1 MNRSLIQSRRLLFFT
16 LFLAYIGAGVISIL
30 PGPTLLILAQHT
42 NVPLDIAGWS
52 FTASSIGFALGVLC
66 AGFLSGKIA
75 PKYLLMA
82 GLAIMATFGTVI
94 PLTHLFPLLIASQF
108 IMGIGFGF
116 IDVSINIIV
125 ALSFADTLGQ
135 TLNNLHSAFGIGA
148 LGGPLV
154 LSLTLQMIHDA
165 TGAYLLGAIAGMVA
179 IFLLVRQHVP
189 RATARAHPTQH
200 HHPRP
205 YPGTGQKESQPQPG
219 RAVEGR
225 FIEHVVAPTQVQP
238 ASSVFKQLLLWLF
251 ALQFFLYLA
260 AEVGFNSWIVT
271 AISQTASIT
280 LALAAPAATAFWSG
294 LTIGRLIGAQLL
306 KQGILTEHKL
316 LYCSFIGGGMS
327 GLLVAIFPDHLWLS
341 FSASAL
347 VGFFFGPIWPG
358 AMAIVSRRFVH
369 ALGAVSGV
377 LLISAGISGMIVPVL
392 MGFLI
397 PSIGVNWVMAI
408 PALACLLI
416 CIPFSLAHWRQR
428 HTLHLQGDAHTIKPE
443 TPLSSTI

>member
-306 KQGILTEHKL
+306 K
-316 LYCSFIGGGMS
+316 
-327 GLLVAIFPDHLWLS
+327 
-341 FSASAL
+341 
-347 VGFFFGPIWPG
+347 
-358 AMAIVSRRFVH
+358 R
-369 ALGAVSGV
+369 GV
-377 LLISAGISGMIVPVL
+377 L
-392 MGFLI
+392 
-397 PSIGVNWVMAI
+397 
-408 PALACLLI
+408 
-416 CIPFSLAHWRQR
+416 
-428 HTLHLQGDAHTIKPE
+428 T
-443 TPLSSTI
+443 

>member
-1 MNRSLIQSRRLLFFT
+1 MNQSRRLLFFT

-154 LSLTLQMIHDA
+154 LSLTLQMTHDA
-165 TGAYLLGAIAGMVA
+165 TGAYLLGAIAGMAA
-179 IFLLVRQHVP
+179 IFLLVRQYVP
-189 RATARAHPTQH
+189 STP
-200 HHPRP
+200 
-205 YPGTGQKESQPQPG
+205 GQKESQPQPG
-219 RAVEGR
+219 RPQGTLSGGAHPGDDEAQL
-225 FIEHVVAPTQVQP
+225 IAPTQVQP

-306 KQGILTEHKL
+306 KRGILTEHKL

>member
-1 MNRSLIQSRRLLFFT
+1 MNHSLNQSRRLLFFT

-52 FTASSIGFALGVLC
+52 FTASSLGFALGVLC
-66 AGFLSGKIA
+66 AGVLSGKIA
-75 PKYLLMA
+75 PKYLLMG
-82 GLAIMATFGTVI
+82 GLGFMAIFGTVI

-116 IDVSINIIV
+116 LDVSINIIV

-154 LSLTLQMIHDA
+154 LSLTLQMTRDA
-165 TGAYLLGAIAGMVA
+165 TGAYLLGAIAGVAA
-179 IFLLVRQHVP
+179 IFLLARQYVP
-189 RATARAHPTQH
+189 STPK
-200 HHPRP
+200 
-205 YPGTGQKESQPQPG
+205 QKESQQQPK
-219 RAVEGR
+219 
-225 FIEHVVAPTQVQP
+225 ILP
-238 ASSVFKQLLLWLF
+238 ASSIFRQLLLWLF
-251 ALQFFLYLA
+251 ALQFFLYIA
-260 AEVGFNSWIVT
+260 AEVGFSNWIVT

-280 LALAAPAATAFWSG
+280 LAFAAPAATAFWFG
-294 LTIGRLIGAQLL
+294 LTIGRLLGAQLL
-306 KQGILTEHKL
+306 KHGALSEHQL

-327 GLLVAIFPDHLWLS
+327 GLLVAIFSGHLWLS

-358 AMAIVSRRFVH
+358 AMAIASRRFVH

-377 LLISAGISGMIVPVL
+377 LLISAGISGMVVPVL

-397 PSIGVNWVMAI
+397 PSIGVSWVMAI

-416 CIPFSLAHWRQR
+416 SVPFSLALWQQR
-428 HTLHLQGDAHTIKPE
+428 TLHLQTDVHTIKPE
-443 TPLSSTI
+443 SPVSSSV